1 MASLPL
7 GPSLGTLAATET
19 QFPNTK
25 SSHDEGP
32 RRMFFLGF
40 YAFRIYRNAY
50 DKWEKNSHIS
60 RR

>member
-50 DKWEKNSHIS
+50 DKWGKK
-60 RR
+60 